1 MSYRTGRV
9 NAPSEVNALD
19 GHVRL
24 ENKFVASPDLDNRAV
39 VADADLETASA
50 AGNLGA
56 QPAHEFG
63 FCSQHG

>member
-39 VADADLETASA
+39 VADAELETASTPR
-50 AGNLGA
+50 NPGA

-63 FCSQHG
+63 LSSEHG